1 MTNLKIFA
9 AAVSIAFITTLPA
22 HAQSLEA
29 QVERLGELPAIRIVD
44 LKSAQRGKFIAVQVS
59 IENTTLSGVSLAY
72 RFKWF
77 DASGFIV
84 GTEEAY
90 EPKFL
95 NGREILQISGM
106 SKISTATDFKLVL
119 HAK

>member
-1 MTNLKIFA
+1 MTNFKNFA
-9 AAVSIAFITTLPA
+9 IAASIAFISTVPVF
-22 HAQSLEA
+22 AQSLEA
-29 QVERLGELPAIRIVD
+29 QVERLGELPTIRIVD
-44 LKSAQRGKFIAVQVS
+44 LKSVQRGKFLAVQAS

-77 DASGFIV
+77 DASGFVV

-106 SKISTATDFKLVL
+106 SKIPTATDFKLVL

>member
-1 MTNLKIFA
+1 MTNLKF
-9 AAVSIAFITTLPA
+9 FITAASIVFTSAVPVF
-22 HAQSLEA
+22 AQSLEA
-29 QVERLGELPAIRIVD
+29 QVERLGELPTIRIVD
-44 LKSAQRGKFIAVQVS
+44 LKSVQRGKFIAVQAS
-59 IENTTLSGVSLAY
+59 IENTTLAGISLAY

-106 SKISTATDFKLVL
+106 SKIPTATDFKLVL

>member
-1 MTNLKIFA
+1 MTNLKTFVA
-9 AAVSIAFITTLPA
+9 ATLIAFVSAIPVF
-22 HAQSLEA
+22 AQSLEA
-29 QVERLGELPAIRIVD
+29 QVERLGELPTIRIVD
-44 LKSAQRGKFIAVQVS
+44 LKSVQRGKFIAVQAS
-59 IENTTLSGVSLAY
+59 IENTTLTGVSLAY

-84 GTEEAY
+84 GAEEAY

-106 SKISTATDFKLVL
+106 SKIPTATDFKLVL

>member
-1 MTNLKIFA
+1 MTDLKIFLTA
-9 AAVSIAFITTLPA
+9 ISIAFFSATPA
-22 HAQSLEA
+22 TAQSLEA
-29 QVERLGELPAIRIVD
+29 KVERLGELPTIRITD
-44 LKSAQRGKFIAVQVS
+44 LKSVQRGKFIAVQAS
-59 IENTTLSGVSLAY
+59 IENTTLTGVSLAY

-106 SKISTATDFKLVL
+106 SKIPTATDFKLVL

>member
-1 MTNLKIFA
+1 MTNLKTFVA
-9 AAVSIAFITTLPA
+9 ATLIAFVSAIPVF
-22 HAQSLEA
+22 AQSLEA
-29 QVERLGELPAIRIVD
+29 QVERLGELPTIRIVD
-44 LKSAQRGKFIAVQVS
+44 LKSVQRGKFIAVQAS
-59 IENTTLSGVSLAY
+59 IENTTLTGVSLAY

-106 SKISTATDFKLVL
+106 SKIPTATDFKLVL